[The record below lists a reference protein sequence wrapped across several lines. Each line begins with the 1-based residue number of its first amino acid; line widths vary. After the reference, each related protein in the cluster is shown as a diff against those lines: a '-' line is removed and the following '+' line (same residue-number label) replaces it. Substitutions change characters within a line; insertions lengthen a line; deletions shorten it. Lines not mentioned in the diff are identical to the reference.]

1 MDDFLSDIAFFNGKC
16 YSCSFC
22 DKEFDCPT
30 NLTEISSKVNEKKYF
45 FCSNL
50 IRTAS
55 CAYFVGV

>member
-30 NLTEISSKVNEKKYF
+30 NLTEISSKVNQKNIL
-45 FCSNL
+45 FCANL
-50 IRTAS
+50 TRTAS
-55 CAYFVGV
+55 CAYVVGV